1 MEFEFKINGS
11 DGFETIVVDM
21 ENYIYEYKD
30 QLKMDLKWAQRF
42 ITRIEYE
49 RNGDELIEWI
59 ENYIDKDE
67 RDVDTYIV
75 CRYIVAQ
82 SPSA

>member
-1 MEFEFKINGS
+1 M
-11 DGFETIVVDM
+11 
-21 ENYIYEYKD
+21 NYIYEYN
-30 QLKMDLKWAQRF
+30 QRKMDLKGAQRF

-49 RNGDELIEWI
+49 LNGDELIEWI